1 MAKDVQEKKRGA
13 SPAAGH
19 ATEITSTISSVNQN
33 PISDSEFI
41 VPGDY
46 KEAKLPDI
54 FGERTAAPSVS
65 PSP

>member
-1 MAKDVQEKKRGA
+1 MAKQAQEKTPGT
-13 SPAAGH
+13 SSSGH
-19 ATEITSTISSVNQN
+19 ATEITSSITSVNQN
-33 PISDSEFI
+33 PISDSEFT

-54 FGERTAAPSVS
+54 FDERTDAPSVS